1 MVTRVGDPGLKSGT
15 VRMVEDQDPPP
26 SLDFRFDAS
35 SPSKRPEQFAAL
47 LDSALRREFPEALD
61 IVEIAHVPNPLA
73 VSLQGLEKLEES
85 AAKRLAHCARAVF
98 NDFMIS
104 PWY

>member
-1 MVTRVGDPGLKSGT
+1 MVK
-15 VRMVEDQDPPP
+15 DQDSPP
-26 SLDFRFDAS
+26 SLDFQIDAS

-47 LDSALRREFPEALD
+47 LDSALRRELPEALD
-61 IVEIAHVPNPLA
+61 VVEIAQVPNPRG
-73 VSLQGLEKLEES
+73 VSLRGLEKLEED
-85 AAKRLAHCARAVF
+85 AAKRLTHVARAVF

>member
-1 MVTRVGDPGLKSGT
+1 MVK
-15 VRMVEDQDPPP
+15 DQDSLP
-26 SLDFRFDAS
+26 SLDFQIDAS

-61 IVEIAHVPNPLA
+61 VVEIAQVPHPPGVCLR
-73 VSLQGLEKLEES
+73 GLEKLEEN
-85 AAKRLAHCARAVF
+85 AAKRLTHAARAVF

>member
-1 MVTRVGDPGLKSGT
+1 MVR
-15 VRMVEDQDPPP
+15 DQDLPP
-26 SLDFRFDAS
+26 SLDFSIDNS
-35 SPSKRPEQFAAL
+35 LSKRPDQLAAL

-61 IVEIAHVPNPLA
+61 IVEIVQAPDTPM
-73 VSLQGLEKLEES
+73 VSLRGLEKLEDET
-85 AAKRLAHCARAVF
+85 AKRLAHRARAVF

>member
-1 MVTRVGDPGLKSGT
+1 
-15 VRMVEDQDPPP
+15 MVEDQDPPP
-26 SLDFRFDAS
+26 SLDFRIDAS
-35 SPSKRPEQFAAL
+35 GSSKQPPQLAAL

-61 IVEIAHVPNPLA
+61 IVEIVQEPETLV
-73 VSLQGLEKLEES
+73 VSLKGLEKLEDET
-85 AAKRLAHCARAVF
+85 AKRLAHRARAVF

>member
-1 MVTRVGDPGLKSGT
+1 MVR
-15 VRMVEDQDPPP
+15 DQDLPP
-26 SLDFRFDAS
+26 SLDFSIDS
-35 SPSKRPEQFAAL
+35 SLSKRPDQLAAL

-61 IVEIAHVPNPLA
+61 IVEIAHAPNTTV
-73 VSLQGLEKLEES
+73 VSLRGLEKLEDDT
-85 AAKRLAHCARAVF
+85 AKRLAHSARAVF

>member
-1 MVTRVGDPGLKSGT
+1 MVQ
-15 VRMVEDQDPPP
+15 DQNLPP
-26 SLDFRFDAS
+26 SLEFPIDSRL
-35 SPSKRPEQFAAL
+35 SKRPEQLAAL

-61 IVEIAHVPNPLA
+61 IVEIAQAPNPPV
-73 VSLQGLEKLEES
+73 VSLKGLEKLDND
-85 AAKRLAHCARAVF
+85 AAKRLTHIARAVF

>member
-1 MVTRVGDPGLKSGT
+1 MVK
-15 VRMVEDQDPPP
+15 DQDSPP
-26 SLDFRFDAS
+26 SLDFQIDAS

-61 IVEIAHVPNPLA
+61 VVEIAQVPNPPG
-73 VSLQGLEKLEES
+73 VSLRGLEKLEED
-85 AAKRLAHCARAVF
+85 AAKRLTHAARAVF